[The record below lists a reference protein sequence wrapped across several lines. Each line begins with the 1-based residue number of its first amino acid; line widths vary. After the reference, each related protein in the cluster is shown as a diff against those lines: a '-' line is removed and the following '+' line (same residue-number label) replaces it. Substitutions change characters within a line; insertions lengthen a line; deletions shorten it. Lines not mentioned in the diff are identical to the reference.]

1 MSEKITKKGIAFAGN
16 LIVDRIK
23 FIEAWPECGSLTT
36 IREQTFSL
44 GGLACNC
51 SIDLAKL
58 DATVPVKVIGIVG
71 EDELGD
77 MITGEFARYP
87 SINTDHI
94 LRIGE
99 NAYTDVM
106 TTQDGVRTFF
116 VFMGS
121 NAELSPK
128 HFDFNTIQC
137 DILHIGYI
145 LLLDSLDAHDN
156 EYGTALCRVLADA
169 RMHGILTSIDV
180 VSEEGNR
187 FTDIVTP
194 ALKYTDYCV
203 INDIEAAKTTGI
215 PLRSGPRLIRENL
228 EPCVRRLMEMGVG
241 KWAVI
246 HMPECAVGMDR
257 ETNRIFQKETAALP
271 KGFIVSS
278 VGAGDAFTTGMLLG
292 VYNHKTLEESMMD
305 AILIAEKSLSG
316 KGASDAIVPI
326 DEIRNEMRVYHHNL
340 ERKSS

>member
-1 MSEKITKKGIAFAGN
+1 M
-16 LIVDRIK
+16 IVDRIK
-23 FIEAWPECGSLTT
+23 FIETWPERGSLTT

-51 SIDLAKL
+51 ALDMAKL
-58 DATVPVKVIGIVG
+58 DPAIPVKVIGSAG
-71 EDELGD
+71 KDELGD
-77 MITGEFARYP
+77 VIIGEFLRYP

-106 TTQDGVRTFF
+106 TTQDGARTFF

-121 NAELSPK
+121 NALLSPV
-128 HFDFNTIQC
+128 HFDFDEIQC

-145 LLLDSLDAHDN
+145 LLLDSLDTHDN

-169 RMHGILTSIDV
+169 RAHGVLTSIDV

-187 FTDIVTP
+187 FKDIVIP
-194 ALKYTDYCV
+194 ALKYTGYCI

-215 PLRSGPRLIRENL
+215 PLRNGPRLIKENL
-228 EPCVRRLMEMGVG
+228 EPCVCRLIEMGVH

-257 ETNRIFQKETAALP
+257 ETNRVFQKETAALP

-278 VGAGDAFTTGMLLG
+278 VGAGDAFAAGILLG
-292 VYNHKTLEESMMD
+292 AYNHKTFEESMTD
-305 AILIAEKSLSG
+305 AIMIAEKSLSG
-316 KGASDAIVPI
+316 KGASDAIVPL
-326 DEIRNEMRVYHHNL
+326 DEIRNEMWVYHHNL
-340 ERKSS
+340 VKESS

>member
-1 MSEKITKKGIAFAGN
+1 MKKGIAFAGN
-16 LIVDRIK
+16 MIVDRIK
-23 FIEAWPECGSLTT
+23 FVEAWPECGSLTT
-36 IREQTFSL
+36 IKEQTFSL

-58 DATVPVKVIGIVG
+58 DPSVPVNVIGIIG
-71 EDELGD
+71 EDEAGD
-77 MITGEFARYP
+77 MIMGEFARYP
-87 SINTDHI
+87 SINTEFI
-94 LRIGE
+94 KRSGQ

-128 HFDFNTIQC
+128 HFDFKIIQC
-137 DILHIGYI
+137 DIFHIGYI
-145 LLLDSLDAHDN
+145 LLLDLLDAHDN

-169 RMHGILTSIDV
+169 RAHGVLTSIDV

-187 FTDIVTP
+187 FTNIVIP

-215 PLRSGPRLIRENL
+215 PLRSGPRLIWENL
-228 EPCVRRLMEMGVG
+228 EPCVHRLMEMGVG

-246 HMPECAVGMDR
+246 HMPECAIGMDR
-257 ETNRIFQKETAALP
+257 GTNRIFQKETATLP

-278 VGAGDAFTTGMLLG
+278 VGAGDAFATGILLG
-292 VYNHKTLEESMMD
+292 AYNHKTLEESIMD

-326 DEIRNEMRVYHHNL
+326 DEIRGEMRAYHHDL
-340 ERKSS
+340 TKESS